1 MRHLARRQQPEQ
13 GELVSGHDIA
23 VLGASTGGVEA
34 LSQIV
39 ANLPA
44 DLPAA
49 VFVVLHVPASTP
61 SHLPQI
67 LNRAGPLKAL
77 HPTDGERIR
86 HGRVYVAPPGKH
98 LLLEH
103 GHIHL
108 TLGPR
113 ENHHRPAV
121 DPLFRSAA
129 RSYGPRVIGG
139 VLTGALNDGTSGL
152 LAIKRRGGVTLVQDP
167 AEAMAP
173 GMPASALEYVQVD
186 HCVLLREIAPLLC
199 DLAQQPALD
208 ESTFPVS
215 PDLAEEARIAAMDL
229 SAIEK
234 PERPG
239 ILTGVTCPE
248 CNGPLWE
255 IHDGKL
261 LRFRCCVGHAH
272 TAETVLAGKDTA
284 LGDALWAALNT
295 LEESA
300 QISRAMA
307 QRAQQR
313 GHVRPATHYEQR
325 AAADQRRLEVLCSIL
340 ALGRHAVPDEGAH
353 ASSAPDEAADDEQQ
367 AARNG

>member
-1 MRHLARRQQPEQ
+1 MRRLARRQQPEQ
-13 GELVSGHDIA
+13 GERVSGHDIA
-23 VLGASTGGVEA
+23 VLGASAGGVEA
-34 LSQIV
+34 LSQIA

-49 VFVVLHVPASTP
+49 VFVVLHIPASAP
-61 SHLPQI
+61 SHLPHI

-86 HGRVYVAPPGKH
+86 HGRIYVAPPGKH

-129 RSYGPRVIGG
+129 RSYGPRVVGG

-152 LAIKRRGGVTLVQDP
+152 LAIKQRGGVTLVQDP

-186 HCVLLREIAPLLC
+186 HCVPLREIAPLLC

-215 PDLAEEARIAAMDL
+215 PDLAQEARIAAMDL
-229 SAIEK
+229 SAIEN

-248 CNGPLWE
+248 CTGPLWD

-261 LRFRCCVGHAH
+261 LRFRCRVGHAY

-284 LGDALWAALNT
+284 LEDALWAALNT

-300 QISRAMA
+300 QTSRAMA

-313 GHVRPATHYEQR
+313 GHVRLATHYEQR
-325 AAADQRRLEVLCSIL
+325 AEADQRCLEILRSVL

-353 ASSAPDEAADDEQQ
+353 ASSAP
-367 AARNG
+367 